1 MAIRDQQ
8 NQRMFLHEHLRE
20 QTLAG
25 SSVVLVGQRVGHHT
39 DHLLPGGLAG
49 GGEVLAEMGGQ
60 DDDEDV
66 TQELG
71 VEAEE
76 AISPVL
82 PLASLPTI
90 APPRCSCVDTSFRG
104 INRKTRNAFITALCT
119 APSSWHNLHL
129 WWSPGQLNGLDRLPQ
144 HLPLPAMQCPPSAS
158 PGFILSFHFPTH
170 PCFLRAQMPS
180 F

>member
-8 NQRMFLHEHLRE
+8 NQRMFLHKHLRA

-25 SSVVLVGQRVGHHT
+25 SSVVLVGQRMGHHA

-76 AISPVL
+76 AVSPVL
-82 PLASLPTI
+82 PPASLPTI
-90 APPRCSCVDTSFRG
+90 APPRCSCVDTSFQELIAKQG
-104 INRKTRNAFITALCT
+104 THLSQPCAQH
-119 APSSWHNLHL
+119 SSWHNLHL
-129 WWSPGQLNGLDRLPQ
+129 WWSPGHLNGLDRLPQ